1 MLIRITAAV
10 LTCCAVMSC
19 VDDSAVALAL
29 LDTLDRSRLRT
40 RGAKARHALLY
51 SQALDKNWIDLS
63 TDSIIKPAVRYYA
76 RHGSPDDRLKAQYYL
91 GRIYQNAGDNES
103 AMRCFVNAEKYA
115 SKCDDAG
122 MAGRLYTAMTA
133 IYYSI
138 YQFEMALEASANA
151 ADYYLL
157 DADTNWYAYKM
168 ITAANISLFL
178 KDTVKA
184 QEYLDKV
191 RPVFQNISDEERGY
205 YFGEYLKT
213 LPKDSV
219 MLIRTTLDEDAYQN
233 HVGRIPVDSHR
244 PRIPGP
250 HSHSLSLA
258 SDRSARLSPRGTHPA
273 RSVLPSR
280 AELLAAV
287 IVYLGRKRRL

>member
-19 VDDSAVALAL
+19 VDDSAVVTELDWAEAVMEAHPDSALAL

-168 ITAANISLFL
+168 ITAANISLLL

-219 MLIRTTLDEDAYQN
+219 MLIRTTLDEY
-233 HVGRIPVDSHR
+233 
-244 PRIPGP
+244 
-250 HSHSLSLA
+250 
-258 SDRSARLSPRGTHPA
+258 LSP
-273 RSVLPSR
+273 
-280 AELLAAV
+280 
-287 IVYLGRKRRL
+287 